1 MSEELASALNADAVR
16 AGVSWLSGA
25 GRDADVVIS
34 SRIRLARN
42 LAGFPFLTRANRQH
56 RQAILDRVRGRVST
70 IRTCSEGER
79 EARSLLWVDVHQTT
93 QADRLLMVERHLI
106 SKEHAKG
113 DEPRGVAI
121 SLPDERVSLMVNEE
135 DQLRL
140 QALRPGLQIA
150 EAFGQLNGIDDAL
163 ARGGAGPTPEQG
175 PLEYAFSS
183 RFGYLTA
190 CPTNVGTGMRISVML
205 HLPALRLT
213 GEMEKVRRATKDMN
227 LAVRGYYGEGSEAT
241 GELYQISNQ
250 TTLGKSEQVIMHEL
264 EHEILPQVI
273 GYERKARVLM
283 AEKRRRLLEDTVF
296 RALGVLRHAR
306 LLTPE
311 EALTLLSNVRLGLLT
326 GLVTDVPIETV
337 NQLFLLTQPAHLQR
351 ALGLEMDQAT
361 RREARAD
368 LVRERL
374 RAV

>member
-1 MSEELASALNADAVR
+1 MSEELTSVLNADAVR

-25 GRDADVVIS
+25 GRDADVVVS

-42 LAGFPFLTRANRQH
+42 LAGFPFLTRATRQH
-56 RQAILDRVRGRVST
+56 RQAVLDRVRARVST
-70 IRTCSEGER
+70 LRQPEGSPGR
-79 EARSLLWVDVHQTT
+79 LLWVDVHQTT

-150 EAFGQLNGIDDAL
+150 EAFAQINSIDDSL
-163 ARGGAGPTPEQG
+163 AGGEPGASPADA
-175 PLEYAFSS
+175 PLEYAFSP

-190 CPTNVGTGMRISVML
+190 CPTNVGTGMRVSVML

-250 TTLGKSEQVIMHEL
+250 TTLGKPEQTIMHEL

-283 AEKRRRLLEDTVF
+283 VEKRRRLLEDTVF

-311 EALTLLSNVRLGLLT
+311 EALTMLSNVRLGFLT
-326 GLVTDVPIETV
+326 GLITDVPIETV

-351 ALGLEMDQAT
+351 ALGVEMDQAT

-374 RAV
+374 RSC